1 MKLQRRVYLL
11 NSADTSFINRKM
23 LLPIVILLG
32 YLIGSIPTAV
42 WVGKAFHGC
51 DIREH
56 GSKNAGATNTFRVLG
71 RRSGWFVLIIDVSKG
86 VLAACLPHFFTH
98 MLVGYKDE
106 FLILQLCASFSAV
119 FGHVFPIFAHFRG
132 GKGVATSLGIVIGI
146 NPYAAVVCLAL
157 FLVVFLSSRYV
168 SLGAITAALSFP
180 FISYF
185 MINEDARIMVVFTVI
200 LGLLVILAHRKNI
213 ERLWKGEENKMNLFS
228 KKA

>member
-1 MKLQRRVYLL
+1 
-11 NSADTSFINRKM
+11 M
-23 LLPIVILLG
+23 LLFIVIVLG

-42 WVGKAFHGC
+42 WVGKTLHGC

-71 RRSGWFVLIIDVSKG
+71 KRSGWLVLIVDVSKG
-86 VLAACLPHFFTH
+86 VLAASLPHFFTDY
-98 MLVGYKDE
+98 LLGYKDE

-146 NPYAAVVCLAL
+146 NPYAALVCLTI
-157 FLVVFLSSRYV
+157 FLLIFITSRYV
-168 SLGAITAALSFP
+168 SLGAITAALCFP

-185 MINEDARIMVVFTVI
+185 MINEDARIMIIFTIV

-213 ERLWKGEENKMNLFS
+213 ERLWKGQENKMNLFS